1 MRGFISYAHDDV
13 GFLDRFRVH
22 LTAVEQAFGVTFWS
36 DDSLR
41 AGHHWND
48 TIRDAINQADVFLLL
63 VSPSWIASKF
73 IREDERP
80 AIDARCAAIKGL
92 IVPVIL
98 MPCDWERVVGR
109 LQVAPI
115 QGRRPLPVTQWD
127 RDDHG
132 FDAARVQI
140 HAAIRDHFNVTDA
153 RNPDTDVLVGLPPE
167 HPGPVVIERDD
178 RLDLDLSGD
187 AADIAATKN
196 AITRQLHV
204 PNRQKALDLVE
215 MLVRAGNHLDPSW
228 DRFVVAAKDLSAAL
242 DRPIEDIPAHLGTVW
257 EASVRVASF
266 LLRDKRLRE
275 AGSTDPAPLP
285 DDIHDLFDDTVG
297 SVAPWVRRFPGA
309 RELDDDRGAFLT
321 KPELFARSV
330 RVIQHAIAS
339 DLLTPATAQTLQN
352 TIETAG
358 QADPVQA
365 AKAGTFSMK
374 AARGL
379 LTRGASYAAGFL
391 AGAVSSGYATE
402 SPLIQRIGRFL
413 AGVETDGIALVA
425 DLPRDIQHGIA
436 RTFERAAKPGF
447 PGTSGTGA
455 TVPPLPGSDPPPEA
469 FVPPDGFLAEAKAMI
484 LRGEAPPA
492 TWRPFI
498 TALDFRPENRTR
510 DRSDLSDLRPLA
522 ALTALQSLNLR
533 DTRVSDVTPLGAL
546 TALQSLTLND
556 TQVSDVTPLGALTA
570 LQSLDLGRTQVSDVT
585 SLGALT
591 ALQSL
596 DLGFTQV
603 SDVTPLAALT
613 ALQSL
618 NLWGTQVRDVT
629 PLGALTALQSL
640 TLWGTQVS
648 DVTPLGALT
657 ALRSLNLG
665 GTKVSDVTPLGVL
678 TSLQSLGLMNT
689 KVSNVTPLGA
699 LTSLQ
704 SLSLMNTKVSN
715 VTPLAA
721 LKALTKLDLTGI
733 TPAGVGTLRRPR
745 LEIIGGDGTRPRR
758 PGRP

>member
-13 GFLDRFRVH
+13 AFLERFRVH
-22 LTAVEQAFGVTFWS
+22 LKAVEEAFGVTFWS
-36 DDSLR
+36 DESLR

-48 TIRDAINQADVFLLL
+48 TIRDEINQADVFVLL
-63 VSPSWIASKF
+63 VSPSWIASPF
-73 IREDERP
+73 IRDEERP
-80 AIDARCAAIKGL
+80 AINARCAAIKGL
-92 IVPVIL
+92 IVPVVL
-98 MPCDWERVVGR
+98 MPCDWEHVVGS
-109 LQVAPI
+109 LQIAPI
-115 QGRRPLPVTQWD
+115 EGRRPLPVTKWD
-127 RDDHG
+127 YLDHG

-140 HAAIRDHFNVTDA
+140 HAAIRDHFHVTDA

-196 AITRQLHV
+196 AITRQLHA

-215 MLVRAGNHLDPSW
+215 MLVKAGNHLDPSW
-228 DRFVVAAKDLSAAL
+228 DRFVVAAKDLCAAL

-266 LLRDKRLRE
+266 LLRDKLLRE

-285 DDIHDLFDDTVG
+285 DDIHELFDDTVG

-330 RVIQHAIAS
+330 RVIRHAIAS
-339 DLLTPATAQTLQN
+339 HLLTPAAAQTLQN
-352 TIETAG
+352 TIETAS

-379 LTRGASYAAGFL
+379 LTRGASYAAGFV

-425 DLPRDIQHGIA
+425 DLPRDIQHGMA

-447 PGTSGTGA
+447 PGASEAEA
-455 TVPPLPGSDPPPEA
+455 TAAPLPGGDRTPEA
-469 FVPPDGFLAEAKAMI
+469 FVPPDGFLAEVKAMI

-492 TWRPFI
+492 EWRPFI
-498 TALDFRPENRTR
+498 TALDFRPKGRPR
-510 DRSDLSDLRPLA
+510 GRSDLSDLRPLA
-522 ALTALQSLNLR
+522 ALTALQTLNLTRTQVGDVTPLATLTALQSLNLGS
-533 DTRVSDVTPLGAL
+533 TTVSDVTPLA
-546 TALQSLTLND
+546 T
-556 TQVSDVTPLGALTA
+556 LTA
-570 LQSLDLGRTQVSDVT
+570 LQSLDLSGTKVSDVT
-585 SLGALT
+585 SLGALN

-596 DLGFTQV
+596 DLTNTKV
-603 SDVTPLAALT
+603 SDVTPIGGLTALRSLYLGGTRVTDVTPLAALT

-618 NLWGTQVRDVT
+618 YLRGTQMSAVT
-629 PLGALTALQSL
+629 PLGAL
-640 TLWGTQVS
+640 
-648 DVTPLGALT
+648 
-657 ALRSLNLG
+657 
-665 GTKVSDVTPLGVL
+665 
-678 TSLQSLGLMNT
+678 
-689 KVSNVTPLGA
+689 
-699 LTSLQ
+699 
-704 SLSLMNTKVSN
+704 
-715 VTPLAA
+715 
-721 LKALTKLDLTGI
+721 KALTGLDLTRI
-733 TPAGVGTLRRPR
+733 TPTGVDGLRRPG
-745 LEIIGGDGTRPRR
+745 LEIIEGD
-758 PGRP
+758 